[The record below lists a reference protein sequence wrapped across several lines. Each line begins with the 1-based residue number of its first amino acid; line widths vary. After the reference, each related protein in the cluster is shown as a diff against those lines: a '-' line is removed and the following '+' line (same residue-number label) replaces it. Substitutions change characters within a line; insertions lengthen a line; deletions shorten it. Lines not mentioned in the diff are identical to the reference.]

1 MFDLQ
6 YIVCYF
12 AVLEY
17 VGPSYRTLV
26 ANMSLA
32 LFYSPCT
39 MLVPWLAYGLGDW
52 RTFSFIGAVPI
63 LLGLCSYC
71 VLPES
76 ARWLVSVG
84 KVDDAI
90 DILQT
95 IAARNKAKISKQVW
109 ENFRESCTQFYRE
122 EIEGRDFTIMSIFR
136 RGRLALYML
145 LMIFIWMSVSLM
157 YDGHVRAASVLDK
170 ENVFV
175 VFSIACATELPGD
188 LLVIITL
195 DRFGR
200 RWCAFT
206 STILS
211 GIFSLIASNMINPM
225 AILAAALCGRFFA
238 NVSYNIGL
246 QWAAEILPTVVRAQ
260 GMSFIHTLGFVAM
273 LLSPPIIYLSHLSIS
288 LMLLTLGVLGVLG
301 GLLSLFLPETLHEDL
316 PQTLSD
322 GDLFGKDQRFWH
334 MPCCGPGARRS
345 RYPKRKWHEGS
356 SLRTI
361 SRDEFRSRK
370 LKRSA
375 VVSPEAQHFNLMS
388 SDGSVFSETVMKLYR
403 FDSHI

>member
-1 MFDLQ
+1 M
-6 YIVCYF
+6 
-12 AVLEY
+12 
-17 VGPSYRTLV
+17 
-26 ANMSLA
+26 M
-32 LFYSPCT
+32 
-39 MLVPWLAYGLGDW
+39 VPWLAYGLGKW
-52 RTFSFIGAVPI
+52 RLFSFIGAVPI
-63 LLGLCSYC
+63 CLGLCSYF

-90 DILQT
+90 DILQS
-95 IAARNKAKISKQVW
+95 IAATNKAKISKQLW

-136 RGRLALYML
+136 RGRLARYMV

-206 STILS
+206 ATILS
-211 GIFSLIASNMINPM
+211 GIFSLIAGNMINPM
-225 AILAAALCGRFFA
+225 AVLAAALCGRFFA

-273 LLSPPIIYLSHLSIS
+273 LLSPPIIYLSHLSIA
-288 LMLLTLGVLGVLG
+288 LMLLTLGVLGILG

-316 PQTLSD
+316 PQTLSE

-334 MPCCGPGARRS
+334 MPCCGPGARPS
-345 RYPKRKWHEGS
+345 RYSKRKWHEGS

-361 SRDEFRSRK
+361 SRDEFRSRR

-375 VVSPEAQHFNLMS
+375 VVSPQAQHFNLMS
-388 SDGSVFSETVMKLYR
+388 SDGSVFSETVMKLYS

>member
-1 MFDLQ
+1 M
-6 YIVCYF
+6 
-12 AVLEY
+12 LEY

-32 LFYSPCT
+32 LFYSPST
-39 MLVPWLAYGLGDW
+39 MLVPWLAYGLGKW
-52 RTFSFIGAVPI
+52 RVFSFLGAVPI

-84 KVDDAI
+84 QVDDAI
-90 DILQT
+90 VILQG
-95 IAARNKAKISKQVW
+95 IAAKNRAKIPKHMW
-109 ENFRESCTQFYRE
+109 EHFRESCTQFYRE
-122 EIEGRDFTIMSIFR
+122 EIEGRNFTITSIFR
-136 RGRLALYML
+136 RGRLARYML

-200 RWCAFT
+200 RWCAFIA
-206 STILS
+206 TILS
-211 GIFSLIASNMINPM
+211 GIFSLFAGNMTYPM

-273 LLSPPIIYLSHLSIS
+273 LLSPPIIYLSHLSVS
-288 LMLLTLGVLGVLG
+288 LMLMTLGVLGILG
-301 GLLSLFLPETLHEDL
+301 ALLSLFLPETLHEDL
-316 PQTLSD
+316 PQTLSE
-322 GDLFGKDQRFWH
+322 GALFGKDQRIWH

-345 RYPKRKWHEGS
+345 RFSKRKWHEGS

-375 VVSPEAQHFNLMS
+375 VVIPETQHINPLP
-388 SDGSVFSETVMKLYR
+388 SDGSVINETMMRLYR